1 MKKFLKGLFILLLVA
16 GIIILALQL
25 SNTKKELAAARLDLE
40 GMSFTEGQVVH
51 GKTGGIVT
59 GSVKTWTYFKDDS
72 FITDPQ
78 TAGKPVEEVFCQLH
92 KSDLITSFSGNLFK
106 AKYTKEIIV
115 KVGETEKSY
124 YLVGDYYI
132 TK

>member
-1 MKKFLKGLFILLLVA
+1 MKKLFKGLFILLFIA
-16 GIIILALQL
+16 GFIFLAVKLNSTQNQL
-25 SNTKKELAAARLDLE
+25 KSTKLDLQ
-40 GMSFTEGQVVH
+40 GMTFTEGKVVE

-72 FITDPQ
+72 FITDPK
-78 TAGKPVEEVFCQLH
+78 TAGKPVEEIFCNLH
-92 KSDLITSFSGNLFK
+92 KNDLIDSFSGNLFK